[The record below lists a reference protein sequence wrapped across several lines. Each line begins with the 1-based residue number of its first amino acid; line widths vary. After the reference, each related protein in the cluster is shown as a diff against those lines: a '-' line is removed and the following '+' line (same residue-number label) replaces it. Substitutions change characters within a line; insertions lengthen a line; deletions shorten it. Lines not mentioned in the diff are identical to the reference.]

1 MTSTQS
7 QRKNSFAK
15 IKWTHRLG
23 VLCLALMFP
32 ATVCAQSQ
40 QQDETQSSAYQESYQ
55 QEINSPYQQESFQQ
69 NQLSYGI
76 PSSRRPTFNNFYGAE
91 ERAYRSREEM
101 RQDEEYELQKNLME
115 TDLKQRQLDLK
126 NQQQASGFQGYDQ
139 GEGGGSPFDGFVEP
153 EPPIIVD
160 NQNNTQVI
168 IKIGK
173 DENGNIVAEDGSS
186 NGPIKSNVTVIQEG
200 TGNNTEVDI
209 QK

>member
-1 MTSTQS
+1 MTPKQS
-7 QRKNSFAK
+7 QRKNSATK

-32 ATVCAQSQ
+32 ATVCAQSEQ
-40 QQDETQSSAYQESYQ
+40 EGTESMYQESYQ
-55 QEINSPYQQESFQQ
+55 QQINTPYQQESFQQ
-69 NQLSYGI
+69 NQLSYGV

-101 RQDEEYELQKNLME
+101 RRDEEYELQKELME
-115 TDLKQRQLDLK
+115 TELKQRQLDFK
-126 NQQQASGFQGYDQ
+126 NQQQASGFQGYGQ
-139 GEGGGSPFDGFVEP
+139 GEGGGGPFGGFVQP
-153 EPPIIVD
+153 GPPIIVD

-168 IKIGK
+168 IKIEK

-186 NGPIKSNVTVIQEG
+186 NGSVKSDVTVIQEG
-200 TGNNTEVDI
+200 TGNNTQVDI